1 MTENKITNGNIT
13 QRLLSFFFPIMIG
26 SFFQQLYNTVDS
38 VVVGNYVSSD
48 ALRAVGGTSHIV
60 NLLVGFFVGL
70 ASGATVVISQY
81 YGASDKNG
89 IKKATHTSMA
99 LRIWGGLIMTIIGVA
114 ISRFSLIKINIRP
127 EILDMS
133 DSYLKIYFL
142 GMIPSMIYNVGS
154 GILRA
159 VGDSKR
165 PQNYLII
172 TCIINIILDL
182 AFVVGLQMGVVGV
195 AVATIISQIISAA
208 LIMKALTKT
217 SDIYKVNVKE
227 IKFDN
232 NNLLRIVK
240 IGLPAG
246 GQSVLY
252 SMSNL
257 VISSAVNSFGA
268 NTTRAW
274 SAFSKVEAIIWMILT
289 AFGTSVITFV
299 GQNYGAGKKDRVR
312 KSVKIGLVLTASV
325 VAFFSA
331 LLYAFC
337 PVFIKLFTQNTE
349 VIDIGVS
356 VLRICAPFY
365 ALYSFTE
372 VLSGAVK
379 GSGEGL
385 MPMIITVFTVCIMRL
400 VWIWTVVPH
409 FCTIQTVTLSYPIT
423 WALSSFVLILYYM
436 NYSKVKFH

>member
-114 ISRFSLIKINIRP
+114 ISRFALIKINIRP

-227 IKFDN
+227 IKFDK
-232 NNLLRIVK
+232 NNLSRIVE

-274 SAFSKVEAIIWMILT
+274 SAISKVEAIIWMILT

-331 LLYAFC
+331 LLYVFC

-356 VLRICAPFY
+356 VLRIYAPFY

-409 FCTIQTVTLSYPIT
+409 FCTIQTVALSYPIT

>member
-114 ISRFSLIKINIRP
+114 ISRFALIKINIRP

-227 IKFDN
+227 IKFDK
-232 NNLLRIVK
+232 NNLSRIVE

-274 SAFSKVEAIIWMILT
+274 SAISKVEAIIWMILT

-331 LLYAFC
+331 LLYVFC

-356 VLRICAPFY
+356 VLRIYAPFY

-409 FCTIQTVTLSYPIT
+409 FRTIQTVALSYPIT

-436 NYSKVKFH
+436 NYSKREFH

>member
-48 ALRAVGGTSHIV
+48 ALRAVGGTSQVV
-60 NLLVGFFVGL
+60 NLLVGFFIGL

-89 IKKATHTSMA
+89 IKKATHTAMA

-114 ISRFSLIKINIRP
+114 VSRFALTKINIRP

-208 LIMKALTKT
+208 LIMNALTKT

-227 IKFDN
+227 IKFDK
-232 NNLLRIVK
+232 NNLSTIVK

-268 NTTRAW
+268 DTTRAW
-274 SAFSKVEAIIWMILT
+274 SAVGKIEAIIWMILT

-312 KSVKIGLVLTASV
+312 KSVKIGLVLTASA

-331 LLYAFC
+331 LLYVFC
-337 PVFIKLFTQNTE
+337 PAFIKLFTQNTE

-356 VLRICAPFY
+356 VLRIFAPFY

-385 MPMIITVFTVCIMRL
+385 MPMIITVFTVCTMRL
-400 VWIWTVVPH
+400 LWIWTVVPH
-409 FCTIQTVTLSYPIT
+409 FRTIQTVALSYPIT
-423 WALSSFVLILYYM
+423 WARSSFVLILYYM
-436 NYSKVKFH
+436 NYSKRKFH

>member
-1 MTENKITNGNIT
+1 
-13 QRLLSFFFPIMIG
+13 MIG

-114 ISRFSLIKINIRP
+114 ISRFALIKINIRP

-227 IKFDN
+227 IKFDK
-232 NNLLRIVK
+232 NNLSRIVE

-274 SAFSKVEAIIWMILT
+274 SAISKVEAIIWMILT

-331 LLYAFC
+331 LLYVFC

-349 VIDIGVS
+349 VIDIGMS
-356 VLRICAPFY
+356 VLRIYAPFY

-409 FCTIQTVTLSYPIT
+409 FCTIQTVALSYPIT

-436 NYSKVKFH
+436 NYSKRKFH

>member
-99 LRIWGGLIMTIIGVA
+99 LRIWGGLIMTITGVA

-217 SDIYKVNVKE
+217 NDIYKVNVKE

-232 NNLLRIVK
+232 NNLSRIVK

-331 LLYAFC
+331 LLYVFC

-400 VWIWTVVPH
+400 VWIWAVVPH

>member
-114 ISRFSLIKINIRP
+114 ISRFALIKINIRP

-227 IKFDN
+227 IKFDK
-232 NNLLRIVK
+232 NNLSRIVE

-274 SAFSKVEAIIWMILT
+274 SAISKVEAIIWMILT

-331 LLYAFC
+331 LLYVFC

-356 VLRICAPFY
+356 VLRIYAPFY

-409 FCTIQTVTLSYPIT
+409 FCTIQTVALSYPIT

-436 NYSKVKFH
+436 NYSERKFH

>member
-1 MTENKITNGNIT
+1 MDIIGFIGVYDKTDLLLNIAKILTKMQKKVLIVDTTLEQKTKYVVPAINPTASYITN
-13 QRLLSFFFPIMIG
+13 FEDFDVAIG
-26 SFFQQLYNTVDS
+26 FDS
-38 VVVGNYVSSD
+38 
-48 ALRAVGGTSHIV
+48 LE
-60 NLLVGFFVGL
+60 
-70 ASGATVVISQY
+70 Q
-81 YGASDKNG
+81 
-89 IKKATHTSMA
+89 IKKYFG
-99 LRIWGGLIMTIIGVA
+99 IQEGLQY
-114 ISRFSLIKINIRP
+114 
-127 EILDMS
+127 D
-133 DSYLKIYFL
+133 
-142 GMIPSMIYNVGS
+142 
-154 GILRA
+154 
-159 VGDSKR
+159 
-165 PQNYLII
+165 
-172 TCIINIILDL
+172 IIL
-182 AFVVGLQMGVVGV
+182 
-195 AVATIISQIISAA
+195 
-208 LIMKALTKT
+208 
-217 SDIYKVNVKE
+217 VNVKE

-232 NNLLRIVK
+232 NNLSRIVK

-331 LLYAFC
+331 LLYVFC

-365 ALYSFTE
+365 TLYSFTE

-436 NYSKVKFH
+436 NYSKVKFQ

>member
-114 ISRFSLIKINIRP
+114 ISRFALIKINIRP

-227 IKFDN
+227 IKFDK
-232 NNLLRIVK
+232 NNLSRIVE

-274 SAFSKVEAIIWMILT
+274 SAISKVEAIIWMILT

-331 LLYAFC
+331 LLYVFC

-356 VLRICAPFY
+356 VLRIYAPFY

-409 FCTIQTVTLSYPIT
+409 FCTIQTVALSYPIT

-436 NYSKVKFH
+436 NYSKRKFH

>member
-227 IKFDN
+227 IKFDK
-232 NNLLRIVK
+232 NNLSRIVE

-274 SAFSKVEAIIWMILT
+274 SAISKVEAIIWMILT

-331 LLYAFC
+331 LLYVFC

-356 VLRICAPFY
+356 VLRIYAPFY

-409 FCTIQTVTLSYPIT
+409 FCTIQTVALSYPIT

-436 NYSKVKFH
+436 NYSKRKFH

>member
-114 ISRFSLIKINIRP
+114 ISRFALIKINIRP

-227 IKFDN
+227 IKFDK
-232 NNLLRIVK
+232 NNLSRIVE

-274 SAFSKVEAIIWMILT
+274 SAISKVEAIIWMILT

-331 LLYAFC
+331 LLYVFC

-349 VIDIGVS
+349 VIDIGMS
-356 VLRICAPFY
+356 VLRIYAPFY

-409 FCTIQTVTLSYPIT
+409 FCTIQTVALSYPIT

-436 NYSKVKFH
+436 NYSKRKFH

>member
-114 ISRFSLIKINIRP
+114 ISRFSLIKINIRS
-127 EILDMS
+127 EILDMA

-208 LIMKALTKT
+208 LIIKALTKT

-227 IKFDN
+227 IKFDK
-232 NNLLRIVK
+232 NNLSRIVE

-274 SAFSKVEAIIWMILT
+274 SAISKVEAIIWMILT

-331 LLYAFC
+331 LLYVFC

-356 VLRICAPFY
+356 VLRIYAPFY

-409 FCTIQTVTLSYPIT
+409 FCTIQTVALSYPIT

-436 NYSKVKFH
+436 NYSKREFH

>member
-38 VVVGNYVSSD
+38 VVVGNYVSSV
-48 ALRAVGGTSHIV
+48 ALLAVGGTSHIV

-114 ISRFSLIKINIRP
+114 ISRFALIKINIRP

-195 AVATIISQIISAA
+195 AVATI
-208 LIMKALTKT
+208 TKT

-227 IKFDN
+227 IKFYK
-232 NNLLRIVK
+232 NNLSRIVE

-274 SAFSKVEAIIWMILT
+274 SAISKVEAIIWMILT

-331 LLYAFC
+331 LLYVFC

-356 VLRICAPFY
+356 VLRIYAPFY

-409 FCTIQTVTLSYPIT
+409 FCTIQTVALSYPIT

-436 NYSKVKFH
+436 NYSKREFH

>member
-89 IKKATHTSMA
+89 IKKATHTAMA

-114 ISRFSLIKINIRP
+114 ISRFALIKINIRP

-208 LIMKALTKT
+208 LIIKALTKT

-227 IKFDN
+227 IKFDK
-232 NNLLRIVK
+232 NNLSRIVE

-274 SAFSKVEAIIWMILT
+274 SAISKVEAIIWMILT

-331 LLYAFC
+331 LLYVFC

-356 VLRICAPFY
+356 VLRIYAPFY

-409 FCTIQTVTLSYPIT
+409 FCTIQTVALSYPIT

-436 NYSKVKFH
+436 NYSKREFH